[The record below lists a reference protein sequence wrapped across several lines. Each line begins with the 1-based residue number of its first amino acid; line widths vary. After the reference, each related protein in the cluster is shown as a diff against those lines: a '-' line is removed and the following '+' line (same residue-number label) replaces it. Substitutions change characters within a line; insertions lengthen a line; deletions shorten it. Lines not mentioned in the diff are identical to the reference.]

1 MLYYANKKEIAN
13 NDSNNNNNSNNN
25 NSIQTIRRQSGDE
38 LFECV
43 WPFCG
48 VGAQKIN
55 KLFHFRLTF
64 SQLLENV
71 YETGRVSNLLPP
83 DRMALPPSQTPHK
96 IATNLNLSITT
107 LQNKILEIKFFSHGK
122 LLNIP
127 IPTLLN
133 NAA

>member
-55 KLFHFRLTF
+55 KL
-64 SQLLENV
+64 LENV

-96 IATNLNLSITT
+96 IATNLNLSITM
-107 LQNKILEIKFFSHGK
+107 LQNKILEIKFFNHGK